1 MRNLLKKNNE
11 PFKNGDKTVNGKF
24 KEGNPGGPGRPRGS
38 AYIEDLRQAIEE
50 VEAEKKKSLWK
61 RLVERAF
68 IKDSVLIAIVKKF
81 IPDLKSLEIKD
92 GGQDQLK
99 VIIMERGYS
108 KKEEAFID
116 SKIKEWRKQTG
127 YKFEFKEDPDNKL
140 TEEEKLI
147 LEKEREKKAIS
158 N

>member
-1 MRNLLKKNNE
+1 MKNLLKKNNE

-92 GGQDQLK
+92 GGQDKLNL
-99 VIIMERGYS
+99 IIMERGYS

-116 SKIKEWRKQTG
+116 SKIKEWRKLTG
-127 YKFEFKEDPDNKL
+127 LPFIIKDDPDNKL